1 MAIKSAQQLVQEAY
15 SEVKTINTDQALTLV
30 KENKCNLIDIRDVRE
45 LEKEGRVENSVHIPR
60 GMLEFWIDPNSQYFK
75 EGKLDLDKEMV
86 LFCAAGARS
95 ALAAKALQDM
105 GFEKVSHVEGGFGAI
120 KQSDFKI
127 SNHFYNYFCANTPSS
142 RRKKFKI
149 V

>member
-15 SEVKTINTDQALTLV
+15 TEVKTINTDQALVLV

-75 EGKLDLDKEMV
+75 EGKLDLNKEMV
-86 LFCAAGARS
+86 LFCAAGSRS

-127 SNHFYNYFCANTPSS
+127 
-142 RRKKFKI
+142 I
-149 V
+149 

>member
-1 MAIKSAQQLVQEAY
+1 MTIKSAQQLVQEAY
-15 SEVKTINTDQALTLV
+15 TEVKTINTDQALTLV
-30 KENKCNLIDIRDVRE
+30 KDNKCNLIDIRDVRE

-127 SNHFYNYFCANTPSS
+127 
-142 RRKKFKI
+142 I
-149 V
+149 

>member
-15 SEVKTINTDQALTLV
+15 AEVKTINTDQALTLV

-127 SNHFYNYFCANTPSS
+127 
-142 RRKKFKI
+142 I
-149 V
+149 

>member
-15 SEVKTINTDQALTLV
+15 TEVKTINTTEALTLV
-30 KENKCNLIDIRDVRE
+30 KNNKCNLIDIRDVRE

-86 LFCAAGARS
+86 LFCAAGSRS

-127 SNHFYNYFCANTPSS
+127 
-142 RRKKFKI
+142 I
-149 V
+149 

>member
-1 MAIKSAQQLVQEAY
+1 MKIKSSHQLVQEAY
-15 SEVKTINTDQALTLV
+15 AKVKTINTDQALTLV

-120 KQSDFKI
+120 KQSE
-127 SNHFYNYFCANTPSS
+127 
-142 RRKKFKI
+142 FKI